1 GAREHILQYL
11 ISKYGQ
17 ESVCNV
23 VTFGLYGPKSALQD
37 MSRGLNKNTGH
48 DSILMRKISKLPGL
62 EDTKGLKTFFETV
75 KRISSDKE
83 VLEWIDGN
91 QDTIDFAQRLQGQLR
106 QLGTHAGGILV
117 TPGPIYNYIPV
128 TRGSGNIVSAFK
140 EADGSG
146 KDLSELGILK
156 LDVLGLKTLNIFKE
170 CVQQIKKDTGVDL
183 KEKIKYLDLTDKKI
197 IEYFAS
203 GNNFGIFQM

>member
-1 GAREHILQYL
+1 YPDIDWDSQNGAREQILNYL
-11 ISKYGQ
+11 IGKYGQ

-62 EDTKGLKTFFETV
+62 EETHNLQEFFDKV
-75 KRISSDKE
+75 KRTTSDKE

-91 QDTIDFAQRLQGQLR
+91 QDTIEFAQRLQGQLR

-128 TRGSGNIVSAFK
+128 TR
-140 EADGSG
+140 
-146 KDLSELGILK
+146 
-156 LDVLGLKTLNIFKE
+156 
-170 CVQQIKKDTGVDL
+170 
-183 KEKIKYLDLTDKKI
+183 
-197 IEYFAS
+197 
-203 GNNFGIFQM
+203 